1 MAKKSST
8 TGTGPVTD
16 SGTGPGTDETAPAS
30 VELRRAAARQARR
43 SSQGEPRTIEDL
55 ATLKA
60 LGHPLRMK
68 LYRAL
73 YVAETATASQLAA
86 TVDEAVSL
94 VSYHLRKLAE
104 HGLIEDADT
113 PGGDGRERW
122 WRTASDGVRTRERDF
137 TDAPEKV
144 VAHSA
149 LSRLSLEQRGE
160 LYRDF
165 IAAGPA
171 WDEEW
176 RSASFSSEAFTR
188 MTVEELRQL
197 SNELHAV
204 VQRHKDQA
212 LAAEEAGR
220 TAGREHVAVHFY
232 GFPFRP

>member
-1 MAKKSST
+1 M
-8 TGTGPVTD
+8 
-16 SGTGPGTDETAPAS
+16 
-30 VELRRAAARQARR
+30 RRAATREARR
-43 SSQGEPRTIEDL
+43 RSKGAPRDIEDI

-104 HGLIEDADT
+104 HGLIEDADS

-122 WRTASDGVRTRERDF
+122 WRTASDGVRTRDVDF
-137 TDAPEKV
+137 SEAPEDV

-165 IAAGPA
+165 IDA
-171 WDEEW
+171 
-176 RSASFSSEAFTR
+176 RSAWSPDWRAAAFSSEVFTR

-197 SNELHAV
+197 STELHAL
-204 VQRHKDQA
+204 VQRHKDRA
-212 LAAEEAGR
+212 IAAEEAGDR
-220 TAGREHVAVHFY
+220 EGREHVALHFY